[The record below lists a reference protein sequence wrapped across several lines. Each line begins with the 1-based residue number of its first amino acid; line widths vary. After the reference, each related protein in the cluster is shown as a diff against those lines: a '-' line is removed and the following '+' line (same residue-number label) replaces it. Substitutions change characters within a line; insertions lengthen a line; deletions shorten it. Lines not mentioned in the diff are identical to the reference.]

1 MFKARKIGFVF
12 KPDGTFDWW
21 RSHAMAP
28 APILRK
34 DGTVRGYMGCWT
46 DDKISRIGYVDVL
59 ADRPTE
65 VVNISTAPVLDIG
78 RDGCFDENG
87 VFPAHAYRFDDG
99 RVYLY
104 YTGFQLGHKI
114 RHYNFGGLAI
124 SNDDGATFHRYSE
137 APVMDRAD
145 EGLFVRAGQSIEKA
159 EDGGFHVIYSAG
171 SSWHPCEGELRPVYD
186 VFYQKSPDGIT
197 LSKAGTKIVSCDLNV
212 EHGLGRPQIVRLGN
226 TYYAF
231 YTRRIIEGMRYFIGC
246 ARSKDCV
253 NWERI
258 DNVFDEIPYGGDG
271 DFDCEMIY
279 FPAVVQISPTKALL
293 FYSGNYFGRDG
304 MGVIELRLE

>member
-12 KPDGTFDWW
+12 KPEGTLDWW

-28 APILRK
+28 APILRE
-34 DGTVRGYMGCWT
+34 DGTVRVYMGCWT
-46 DDKISRIGYVDVL
+46 EDKISRIGYVDVL

-65 VVNISTAPVLDIG
+65 VINISKAPVLDIG

-114 RHYNFGGLAI
+114 RHYNFGGLAV

-197 LSKAGTKIVSCDLNV
+197 LSKTGTKIVSCDLNV
-212 EHGLGRPQIVRLGN
+212 EHGLGRPQILRLGE

-246 ARSKDCV
+246 AKSKDCV

-258 DNVFDEIPYGGDG
+258 DHVFDEIPYGADG

-279 FPAVVQISPTKALL
+279 FPAVVQTSPSRALL